1 MKVIYYDESILEC
14 DEIRF
19 SGEELI
25 ADDIYTVPL
34 EEIER
39 IES

>member
-19 SGEELI
+19 CDGDLI
-25 ADDIYTVPL
+25 ADDIYNVPL
-34 EEIER
+34 EEVER